1 MDIIKTLYHLIF
13 RRTRK
18 NAKYFLRKSYRG
30 VMRIKLGLLDLFLL
44 I

>member
-1 MDIIKTLYHLIF
+1 MDIIKTLNHLIF

-18 NAKYFLRKSYRG
+18 NAKYFLRKSYRD

>member
-18 NAKYFLRKSYRG
+18 NAEYFLRKSYRD